1 MKLSKNQGQ
10 LSYLIPLSLL
20 YDHGLLSHAAQVKA
34 KLRAGEEVAGLFER
48 SEFPATPRH
57 AILQGKPKAKLP
69 GVFFFWFFS
78 FGQAKEKNNKLK
90 VTRFKGDFNKKALL
104 GFILDNNGFSL
115 K

>member
-1 MKLSKNQGQ
+1 
-10 LSYLIPLSLL
+10 LL
-20 YDHGLLSHAAQVKA
+20 CECGLLSHAAQPKQNC
-34 KLRAGEEVAGLFER
+34 RTGGEVAGLFER

-69 GVFFFWFFS
+69 GVFFFW
-78 FGQAKEKNNKLK
+78 
-90 VTRFKGDFNKKALL
+90 TRFKGDFNKKALL